1 MNGRA
6 IFRAWGE
13 TYGKVTPQIIKA
25 MQTAKTKFDS
35 GKRAA

>member
-1 MNGRA
+1 MDGRA
-6 IFRAWGE
+6 IFRAWAE

-25 MQTAKTKFDS
+25 MESAKTKFDS